1 MMKNHAVPCSLF
13 HFFFSRLFHYFRQ
26 SARGWFTTRST
37 SMLLSDSRVSPPGR
51 IMLSRSLAGS
61 GSSYEITETGN
72 FSVCD
77 CCCFHV
83 PSSHFTVEII
93 AWYDE
98 EVGGKTF
105 SFSAGGRR
113 KKHHDNE
120 RERWEIISVVG
131 EHRSIMHTLPQLL
144 RVIYKTLCEWVR
156 ERWNYFNTSQV
167 HMKRR
172 RESLMMMMLLV
183 EWMLLTGLEINVI
196 SANSLC
202 SSRWMRRK
210 NTMDVRWRWAQ
221 SRAGDTTEDS
231 FSSQKSWVRAASAR
245 TLLYF
250 TERRNNKRIFSALW
264 KFLIFFS
271 LQPEMCRMSDLLSSF
286 SLAVWLARYIKH
298 KKSAKQKKL
307 KQQHEIV
314 VERRLDAL
322 GIVVG
327 LLYSLV
333 VFVAVLFLL

>member
-98 EVGGKTF
+98 EDGRKTF

-156 ERWNYFNTSQV
+156 ARWNYFNTSQV

-196 SANSLC
+196 SANSLL
-202 SSRWMRRK
+202 SARRGEWGGRTPWMWGGGEHKAVPETRQKTASLRRRVEWEQPARELFYISPRDETIK
-210 NTMDVRWRWAQ
+210 EFFPRFGNF
-221 SRAGDTTEDS
+221 S
-231 FSSQKSWVRAASAR
+231 FSSRSSPRCVGC
-245 TLLYF
+245 
-250 TERRNNKRIFSALW
+250 RICWAL
-264 KFLIFFS
+264 
-271 LQPEMCRMSDLLSSF
+271 

-298 KKSAKQKKL
+298 KKSAKQKKNWNNNM
-307 KQQHEIV
+307 
-314 VERRLDAL
+314 R
-322 GIVVG
+322 
-327 LLYSLV
+327 
-333 VFVAVLFLL
+333 